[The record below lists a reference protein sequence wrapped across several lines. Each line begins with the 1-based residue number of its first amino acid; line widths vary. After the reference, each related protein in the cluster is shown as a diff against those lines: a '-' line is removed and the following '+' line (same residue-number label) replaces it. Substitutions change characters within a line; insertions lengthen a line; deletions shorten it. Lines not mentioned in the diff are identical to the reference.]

1 MKLVI
6 TNSSEINDDGLLPQS
21 LNDHRPEGGSRGRH
35 LIELRAELSGVDLT
49 RLAY

>member
-6 TNSSEINDDGLLPQS
+6 TNSSEINDDGLLSQS
-21 LNDHRPEGGSRGRH
+21 PNDHRPGGGSRDRH
-35 LIELRAELSGVDLT
+35 LIELRAELSGVDIT